1 MSRPPHRRT
10 ALGLILAALALP
22 RAAAARALGYRLDP
36 ARSRVGFG
44 FLLVGTAQT
53 GEMPVAEATILID
66 TADLAGS
73 RVDVSIDATRARTG
87 LILAAGALRGRSML
101 DAASYPRLHF
111 VSTAVRPSPSG
122 RLSDGA
128 RIEGR
133 LTIRDVTRDIT
144 LDANLTRAAGT
155 APDDLRELTIRLS
168 GHVSRAAFGI
178 TGYPDVVADIVTLD
192 IVATLLAED

>member
-1 MSRPPHRRT
+1 MPRLPDRRA

-22 RAAAARALGYRLDP
+22 RAAAARALGYRIDP

-44 FLLVGTAQT
+44 FLLVGTAQR
-53 GEMPVAEATILID
+53 GDMPVAEAQIEID
-66 TADLAGS
+66 MIDLARS
-73 RVDVSIDATRARTG
+73 RVDVSIDTMRARTD

-101 DAASYPRLHF
+101 DAGTYPRLRF
-111 VSTAVRPSPSG
+111 ASTAVRPSPSG

-144 LDANLTRAAGT
+144 LDATLTRAAGT

-168 GHVSRAAFGI
+168 GHVSRAAFGV
-178 TGYPDVVADIVTLD
+178 TGYPDVVGDIVTLD
-192 IVATLLAED
+192 IVATLLADA

>member
-1 MSRPPHRRT
+1 MHRLPDRRA

-22 RAAAARALGYRLDP
+22 RAAAARALGYRIDP

-44 FLLVGTAQT
+44 FLLVGTAQR
-53 GEMPVAEATILID
+53 GDMPVAEAQIEID
-66 TADLAGS
+66 MIDLARS
-73 RVDVSIDATRARTG
+73 RVDVSIDTMRARTD

-101 DAASYPRLHF
+101 DAGTYPRLRF
-111 VSTAVRPSPSG
+111 ASTAVRPSPSG

-168 GHVSRAAFGI
+168 GHVSRAAFGV
-178 TGYPDVVADIVTLD
+178 TGYPDVVGDIVTLD
-192 IVATLLAED
+192 IVATLLADA